1 MPAMRPLLV
10 AALLATATAGR
21 AMADVPAGGGASSGA
36 SADEARRTA
45 LYREGVDLA
54 NAGKWGEAV
63 KRFRAVVAIRSA
75 PPALF
80 TLAQAEEHTG
90 ELATAERTYERALT
104 EAQAAHTADVAEAA
118 REALSSIEPRV
129 PRLVIMLAQP
139 VDGATATLDGAP
151 VAVGEPVKVNPG
163 ERHVVVSA
171 PGRRAFQ
178 SSISLTA
185 GQSVGVTAQL
195 ESEKTKTVTP
205 PPPPPPPPP
214 GDLAAQT
221 PAPFPFGPVIVGAAG
236 VLTGAIGAVI
246 RVAGQS
252 RYDSANGQCVSWVCS
267 QPSVV
272 DDGNSGRT
280 EIIVGTVVIGVG
292 AAAVVGAVVWWLV
305 GRPSTQTVG
314 SGVRVTL
321 SPLRDGAGAWVVGR
335 F

>member
-10 AALLATATAGR
+10 AALLATAMAAAMVGH
-21 AMADVPAGGGASSGA
+21 AMAGGPAGSGA
-36 SADEARRTA
+36 GPDEARRTA

-54 NAGKWGEAV
+54 NAGKWGDAV
-63 KRFRAVVAIRSA
+63 KRFREVVAIRSA

-118 REALSSIEPRV
+118 RDALSSIEPRV
-129 PRLVIMLAQP
+129 PRLVIMLAKP

-151 VAVGEPVKVNPG
+151 VAIGEPVKVNPG

-195 ESEKTKTVTP
+195 ESDGTKVVTP
-205 PPPPPPPPP
+205 TATATASATPTATA
-214 GDLAAQT
+214 DHAAET
-221 PAPFPFGPVIVGAAG
+221 RAPFPYGPVLVGAAG
-236 VLTGAIGAVI
+236 VLTGAIGAVV
-246 RVAGQS
+246 RVDGQS
-252 RYDSANGQCVSWVCS
+252 RYDNANGKCPNWSCPQ
-267 QPSVV
+267 QSVV
-272 DDGNSGRT
+272 DEGNAGRT
-280 EIIVGTVVIGVG
+280 EIIAGTVVIGVG
-292 AAAVVGAVVWWLV
+292 VAAVVGAVVWWRV
-305 GRPSTQTVG
+305 ARP
-314 SGVRVTL
+314 
-321 SPLRDGAGAWVVGR
+321 
-335 F
+335 